1 MTATTPSTRLTAAE
15 IEARTP
21 ATRNRYVDFLRVAA
35 LLVVVLGHFA
45 MAAVVIRDGELVI
58 GPPASPMWAKLL
70 TWAFQVMPVF
80 FVVGGFANAA
90 SWRSAARRGMG
101 YGAWVRER
109 ARRLVSPALV
119 VAAVWVPVAALAG
132 GFGFDRTTLRDVTQ
146 VVAVPMWFLA
156 VYLVIVAAAP
166 AMLALHERYGV
177 AVPLALAATALGL
190 DVAHRGFHVRFT
202 GAANYLPVWLAV
214 HQVGFFWKDGALER
228 LRPYAGRIAA
238 AIGAAMV
245 ALTFFGPYPI
255 AMVGVGNADGSN
267 NSPPTILMILLGLA
281 QLGVVLRAE
290 PAVQRWLTRPRVWAA
305 VVGAASVSM
314 TVYLWHMT
322 VLILT
327 IGGLW
332 LIDAGL
338 LHVEP
343 LTPLWMA
350 TRPLWL
356 AVLLAGLVPAT
367 ALFRRFDRPT
377 PAAPVPLAAWRA
389 ALGVGLAALAIAR
402 FAFVG
407 MHAPGMPL
415 GLPLAGIGAAVA
427 AIALLALRRPA
438 PAEAR
443 KSLIGGRAA

>member
-1 MTATTPSTRLTAAE
+1 MTTTTRRLTAAE
-15 IEARTP
+15 IDARTP

-35 LLVVVLGHFA
+35 LLVVVFGHFL
-45 MAAVVIRDGELVI
+45 MAAVVIRDGELVV
-58 GPPASPMWAKLL
+58 GPPSSPMWAKLA

-90 SWRSAARRGMG
+90 SWRSAARKGIG

-119 VAAVWVPVAALAG
+119 VAATWVPLAALAG
-132 GFGFDRTTLRDVTQ
+132 GFGFDPVTLRDMTQ

-166 AMLALHERYGV
+166 VMLALHERYGL
-177 AVPLALAATALGL
+177 AVPLALAGAALGL
-190 DVAHRGFHVRFT
+190 DVAHRAFHLRFT

-228 LRPYAGRIAA
+228 LRPFAGRIAA
-238 AIGAAMV
+238 GIGAVMV
-245 ALTFFGPYPI
+245 ALTFYGPYPI
-255 AMVGVGNADGSN
+255 AMVGVGNTDGSN

-281 QLGVVLRAE
+281 QLAVVLKAE
-290 PAVQRWLTRPRVWAA
+290 PAVQRWLHRPRVWAA
-305 VVGAASVSM
+305 VVGAASISM

-322 VLILT
+322 VLVLT

-332 LIDAGL
+332 LLDAGL
-338 LHVEP
+338 LRVEP

-356 AVLLAGLVPAT
+356 ALLLAGLVPAI
-367 ALFRRFDRPT
+367 ALFRRFDRPAPT
-377 PAAPVPLAAWRA
+377 APVDLPAWRA

-407 MHAPGMPL
+407 MHAPGMPF
-415 GLPLAGIGAAVA
+415 GLPLLGIAAAGGA
-427 AIALLALRRPA
+427 IWLLVLRRPA
-438 PAEAR
+438 ADVSPAR
-443 KSLIGGRAA
+443 

>member
-1 MTATTPSTRLTAAE
+1 MTTTARRLTAAE
-15 IEARTP
+15 IDARTP

-35 LLVVVLGHFA
+35 LLVVVFGHFL
-45 MAAVVIRDGELVI
+45 MAAVVIRDGELVV
-58 GPPASPMWAKLL
+58 GPPSSPMWAKLA
-70 TWAFQVMPVF
+70 TWVFQVMPVF

-90 SWRSAARRGMG
+90 SWRSAARRGVG

-119 VAAVWVPVAALAG
+119 VAAVWVPIAAVAG
-132 GFGFDRTTLRDVTQ
+132 GLGFDRLTLRDMTQ
-146 VVAVPMWFLA
+146 VLAVPMWFLA

-166 AMLALHERYGV
+166 AMLALHERYGL
-177 AVPLALAATALGL
+177 AVPLALAGAALGL
-190 DVAHRGFHVRFT
+190 DVAHRGLHLRFT

-228 LRPYAGRIAA
+228 FRPYAGRIAA
-238 AIGAAMV
+238 AIVAVMV
-245 ALTFFGPYPI
+245 ALTFYGPYPI
-255 AMVGVGNADGSN
+255 AMVGVGNTDGSN

-281 QLGVVLRAE
+281 QLAVVLRAE
-290 PAVQRWLTRPRVWAA
+290 PAVQRWLHRPRVWAA
-305 VVGAASVSM
+305 VVAAASVSM

-322 VLILT
+322 VLLLT

-332 LIDAGL
+332 LLDAGL
-338 LHVEP
+338 LHIEP

-356 AVLLAGLVPAT
+356 ALLLAALVPAI
-367 ALFRRFDRPT
+367 ALFRRFDRPA
-377 PAAPVPLAAWRA
+377 PAAPVALPTWRA

-407 MHAPGMPL
+407 MHAPAMPF
-415 GLPLAGIGAAVA
+415 GLPLVGIAAAAG
-427 AIALLALRRPA
+427 AIWALALRRPA
-438 PAEAR
+438 
-443 KSLIGGRAA
+443 

>member
-1 MTATTPSTRLTAAE
+1 MTTTARRLTAAE
-15 IEARTP
+15 IDARTP

-35 LLVVVLGHFA
+35 LLVVVFGHFL
-45 MAAVVIRDGELVI
+45 MAAVVIRDGELVV
-58 GPPASPMWAKLL
+58 GPPSSPMWAKLA
-70 TWAFQVMPVF
+70 TWVFQVMPVF

-90 SWRSAARRGMG
+90 SWRSAARRGVG

-119 VAAVWVPVAALAG
+119 VAAVWVPIAAVAG
-132 GFGFDRTTLRDVTQ
+132 GLGFDRLTLRDMTQ
-146 VVAVPMWFLA
+146 VLAVPMWFLA

-166 AMLALHERYGV
+166 AMLALHERYGL
-177 AVPLALAATALGL
+177 AVPLALAGAALGL
-190 DVAHRGFHVRFT
+190 DVAHRGLHLRFT

-228 LRPYAGRIAA
+228 FRPYAGRIAA
-238 AIGAAMV
+238 AIVAVMV
-245 ALTFFGPYPI
+245 ALTFYGPYPI
-255 AMVGVGNADGSN
+255 AMVGVGNTDGSN

-281 QLGVVLRAE
+281 QLAVVLRAE
-290 PAVQRWLTRPRVWAA
+290 PAVQRWLHRPRVWAA
-305 VVGAASVSM
+305 VVAAASVSM

-322 VLILT
+322 VLLLT

-332 LIDAGL
+332 LLDAGL
-338 LHVEP
+338 LHIEP

-356 AVLLAGLVPAT
+356 ALLLAALVPAI
-367 ALFRRFDRPT
+367 ALFRRFDRPA
-377 PAAPVPLAAWRA
+377 PAAPVALPTWRA

-407 MHAPGMPL
+407 MHAPAMPF
-415 GLPLAGIGAAVA
+415 GLPLVGIAAAAG
-427 AIALLALRRPA
+427 AIWALVLRRPA
-438 PAEAR
+438 
-443 KSLIGGRAA
+443 